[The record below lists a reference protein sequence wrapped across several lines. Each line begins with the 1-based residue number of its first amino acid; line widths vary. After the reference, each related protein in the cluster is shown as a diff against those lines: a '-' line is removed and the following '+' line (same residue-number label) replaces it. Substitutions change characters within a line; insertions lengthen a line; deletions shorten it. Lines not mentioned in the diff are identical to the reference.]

1 MKKVAFKKQIQFKI
15 IVNGGTIHNMYV
27 LKCLNEVG
35 VYLFFL
41 RICWKD
47 AVCFYMSLVYI
58 VLQAHNRLLKAK
70 KP

>member
-35 VYLFFL
+35 VYLFFSVFAE
-41 RICWKD
+41 RMQFVFI
-47 AVCFYMSLVYI
+47 
-58 VLQAHNRLLKAK
+58 
-70 KP
+70 